1 MPKKREIKDL
11 HKEDKIIEK
20 FNIQTKK
27 IKNKNSPILLNEMK
41 INNELEESFKVED
54 SVKEVKTEMIEEVKE
69 VNKEVKEV
77 NKEVKEVNKEVKEV
91 NKEVKEVNKEIIE
104 EVNKEEDIIKKIDD
118 EIEKSKIK
126 EELLKKI
133 DFEDEEFMILFIKK
147 FIENYK
153 IKYKDTSNIINSEM
167 NHLIHVLNEYF
178 YL

>member
-54 SVKEVKTEMIEEVKE
+54 SVKEVKTEMIEEVK
-69 VNKEVKEV
+69 
-77 NKEVKEVNKEVKEV
+77 
-91 NKEVKEVNKEIIE
+91 
-104 EVNKEEDIIKKIDD
+104 EDIIKKIDD

>member
-27 IKNKNSPILLNEMK
+27 TKNKNSPILLNEMK
-41 INNELEESFKVED
+41 INNELEQSL
-54 SVKEVKTEMIEEVKE
+54 KEVEELKKD
-69 VNKEVKEV
+69 VN
-77 NKEVKEVNKEVKEV
+77 
-91 NKEVKEVNKEIIE
+91 
-104 EVNKEEDIIKKIDD
+104 EEDIIKELDN

-153 IKYKDTSNIINSEM
+153 SKYKDTSNIINSEM

>member
-27 IKNKNSPILLNEMK
+27 IKSKNLPILLNEIK

-54 SVKEVKTEMIEEVKE
+54 SVKEVKTEMIEVKEVKTEMIEVKE
-69 VNKEVKEV
+69 VKTEM
-77 NKEVKEVNKEVKEV
+77 
-91 NKEVKEVNKEIIE
+91 IE
-104 EVNKEEDIIKKIDD
+104 EVKEDIIKKIDD

>member
-77 NKEVKEVNKEVKEV
+77 NKE
-91 NKEVKEVNKEIIE
+91 IIE
-104 EVNKEEDIIKKIDD
+104 EVNKEEDIIKELDN

>member
-91 NKEVKEVNKEIIE
+91 NKEIIE
-104 EVNKEEDIIKKIDD
+104 EVNKEEDIIKELDN

-153 IKYKDTSNIINSEM
+153 SKYKDTSNIINSEM